1 MDAIAIGPVLL
12 SLPRLYAFTLALVLL
27 AASAFLLGLPRRTHA
42 RWFNGLL
49 LCWLLGARLGH
60 VVLHWEAW
68 QAVPMD
74 IIKPWVP
81 GYSGIWG
88 LAAALLWTLWA
99 LRKHIGAM
107 LGAGALTI
115 VASLGWLA
123 LVTLA
128 PIGPSPSPRE
138 VPPLVLED
146 IDGNPIDLSTLTG
159 KPLIVNL
166 WATWCPPC
174 RREMPLLAE
183 FDQRDDVN
191 VVVANQ
197 GEDLMTI
204 TRFLDAE
211 ALSFRYALLDPRQ
224 QLLAASESPGL
235 PTTLLFGTDG
245 KLLERHIGELTLPLM
260 QNWLDR

>member
-1 MDAIAIGPVLL
+1 MDAIAIGPLLL
-12 SLPRLYAFTLALVLL
+12 SLPRLYAFAATLVLL
-27 AASAFLLGLPRRTHA
+27 AASAFLLGLPRRIHG

-60 VVLHWEAW
+60 VVIHWDAW
-68 QAVPMD
+68 QATPLD
-74 IIKPWVP
+74 IIKLWVP

-99 LRKHIGAM
+99 LRRHIGAM
-107 LGAGALTI
+107 LGACALTI
-115 VASLGWLA
+115 LASLGWLA
-123 LVTLA
+123 VVTLA
-128 PIGPSPSPRE
+128 PIGPAPSPQE
-138 VPPLVLED
+138 VPALILED

-183 FDQRDDVN
+183 FDQRDDVT

-197 GEDLMTI
+197 GEDLTTI
-204 TRFLDAE
+204 TRFLDTE
-211 ALSFRYALLDPRQ
+211 SLEFRYALLDPRQ
-224 QLLAASESPGL
+224 QLLSASESPGL
-235 PTTLLFGTDG
+235 PTTLLFDAEG
-245 KLLERHIGELTLPLM
+245 KLLDRHVGELTLPLM
-260 QNWLDR
+260 RDWLNR